1 MLQTPTLHLQFS
13 ERDRKHT
20 EIKRPWGRLGAL
32 ASLHTSILL
41 PCPLLLAFNLVPL
54 PGTPPPLGTSSGPA
68 DPIDLNPKACPPGR
82 PQACRAVS
90 ALCCSWP
97 GAQPAEGTGE

>member
-41 PCPLLLAFNLVPL
+41 PWPLLLAFNLVPL
-54 PGTPPPLGTSSGPA
+54 PGTPPLGTSSGPA
-68 DPIDLNPKACPPGR
+68 DRSYR
-82 PQACRAVS
+82 PQPKSMSSRPATGLPRSLSPVLLLAWGAAC
-90 ALCCSWP
+90 
-97 GAQPAEGTGE
+97 